1 MNESKATTRKPTPG
15 SRNLAANSEEIVRIC
30 LPSLG
35 DTYLYILN
43 NQFFVKVCRYI
54 MAVAVVISK
63 SF

>member
-15 SRNLAANSEEIVRIC
+15 SRNLAANSEEIFRIF
-30 LPSLG
+30 LPLLG
-35 DTYLYILN
+35 DTYMCILN
-43 NQFFVKVCRYI
+43 NQFFLKVCRYV